1 MKERGRFWSKKESFR
16 DFRLGKQTQIY
27 DLSLPLTSNP
37 IGSLQRKLRSS
48 PSTTTRSIR
57 RYSFLS
63 SSWDDSTTTTTS
75 KRGKER
81 GWVRERDLN
90 LLLKRERER
99 ESAWE
104 SYESLDFFFGS
115 MGGFQMFFFFFFEI
129 LILCLKIDI
138 IIFCDV
144 FVCQVSSTIFEKV
157 AINFFL
163 NL

>member
-1 MKERGRFWSKKESFR
+1 MKEKGRFWSKKESFR

-48 PSTTTRSIR
+48 TSTTTQSIR

-63 SSWDDSTTTTTS
+63 SSWDDSTTTTS

-90 LLLKRERER
+90 LLLKRERE
-99 ESAWE
+99 SAWE

-115 MGGFQMFFFFFFEI
+115 MGFSNFFFFFEI

-138 IIFCDV
+138 FIFCDV

>member
-16 DFRLGKQTQIY
+16 DFHLGKQTQIY

-48 PSTTTRSIR
+48 PSTTTRSIHC
-57 RYSFLS
+57 YSFLS
-63 SSWDDSTTTTTS
+63 SSWDDSTTTTS

-90 LLLKRERER
+90 LLLKEERER
-99 ESAWE
+99 ALERVMNLWI
-104 SYESLDFFFGS
+104 FFFWVY
-115 MGGFQMFFFFFFEI
+115 GGFSNVFFFFLI

-138 IIFCDV
+138 FIFCDV
-144 FVCQVSSTIFEKV
+144 FVCQVQQYLKK
-157 AINFFL
+157 L
-163 NL
+163 L